1 MGRWGSGKG
10 VQQSAR
16 PTESNV
22 RQSTSVHANSIIR
35 SSMTW
40 RGDERAHAGIRPT
53 DTQRCVWHVAATGPL
68 RPRPAWTRVQRAR
81 AMWQMTRA
89 GGRVRHRSRG
99 VRNELLV
106 EQFAHGTAHVFPQLP
121 GVGDLHNE
129 GQAGAPVRQCTRA
142 CSALARPRNA
152 ATPRPPCPS
161 AQAYHALLGDAMRRA
176 RNARHR
182 PGTVRWALRE
192 TFPGKQVYT

>member
-1 MGRWGSGKG
+1 MRESGPRTHSG
-10 VQQSAR
+10 VCGTLL
-16 PTESNV
+16 P
-22 RQSTSVHANSIIR
+22 
-35 SSMTW
+35 
-40 RGDERAHAGIRPT
+40 
-53 DTQRCVWHVAATGPL
+53 GPL
-68 RPRPAWTRVQRAR
+68 RPRPAWTRGQRAR
-81 AMWQMTRA
+81 TMWQMTRA

-121 GVGDLHNE
+121 GVGDLHE

-182 PGTVRWALRE
+182 PELSVGALRE
-192 TFPGKQVYT
+192 TRKAGVHVKKTCRSGRPEACPRY